1 MATGGRETREDEKAD
16 DFSVT
21 IRRAVEA
28 AVVTDG
34 LPRDRVLGLLAVE
47 MQRNAL
53 LLLSSPDN
61 GEESTR

>member
-1 MATGGRETREDEKAD
+1 MRDRDEDDRAEQFTD
-16 DFSVT
+16 T

-47 MQRNAL
+47 IQRNAL
-53 LLLSSPDN
+53 LLLSAPDN
-61 GEESTR
+61 GDESTR